1 MSDEIKVPARVLAL
15 AEQIGDQPIAWKEHD
30 DGSIVIV
37 FNSKGKRT
45 FEKESEQ
52 DIEEVLTV
60 IHTKADAEAAVSKLT
75 PTHKPQP
82 KKKEK

>member
-15 AEQIGDQPIAWKEHD
+15 ADQVGDQPIAWKEHD
-30 DGSIVIV
+30 DGSVVIV

-45 FEKESEQ
+45 FLRESV
-52 DIEEVLTV
+52 EEVETVLTV

-75 PTHKPQP
+75 PTHTPKP
-82 KKKEK
+82 KRKEK